1 MQSHDIISSEC
12 ISSVIH
18 RLSLGIGDFE
28 GFLYGTKHIINSSK
42 LKDDGSYEKLSVT
55 TVHNIYIFNAQKIIQ
70 GSAQIQESLREC
82 PKGMKVVGWISGRR
96 EVPAMLSVGDRST
109 YIYLLGLHQKFPE
122 IISQEL
128 ILGLFVSKH
137 LLNENAQDIE
147 IGKSTMTSP
156 FEFKFFNPSDNY
168 SSIKIEIDNLKV
180 TQSNYND
187 INFTYS
193 LEGSHTEDL
202 CNKVM

>member
-1 MQSHDIISSEC
+1 MYYH
-12 ISSVIH
+12 
-18 RLSLGIGDFE
+18 
-28 GFLYGTKHIINSSK
+28 K
-42 LKDDGSYEKLSVT
+42 
-55 TVHNIYIFNAQKIIQ
+55 
-70 GSAQIQESLREC
+70 
-82 PKGMKVVGWISGRR
+82 
-96 EVPAMLSVGDRST
+96 